1 MAVLFGGTETVID
14 TSYLTVLTE
23 FEWDEAKAAGN
34 LTKHGV
40 SFEEAKTVF
49 EDRLYV
55 DFYDPK
61 HSLNEHR
68 YIIIGQ
74 SNKGRILI
82 VSYTEHNDAK
92 PFNGLSPREYL
103 RGKDWSER
111 YRIGLKVLSDHGVLK
126 P

>member
-1 MAVLFGGTETVID
+1 VAVLSGGAEAVTD
-14 TSYLTVLTE
+14 TSYLTVLME
-23 FEWDEAKAAGN
+23 FEWDEAKAARN

-74 SNKGRILI
+74 SNQGRILI
-82 VSYTEHNDAK
+82 VSYTERNDAIRLI
-92 PFNGLSPREYL
+92 NARGLTAA
-103 RGKDWSER
+103 ER
-111 YRIGLKVLSDHGVLK
+111 QDYEEQ
-126 P
+126 